1 MSKKYIITNDI
12 EISPENVRIWIDDF
26 EKNIKINLV
35 ELDKYYEGQ
44 DDLGKISKDSKREGN
59 TIHIN
64 LAYKIVNEMVSYCF
78 GKPMTYDF
86 ADNYEYE
93 EYIRDLQYANN
104 DSAEN
109 IEIEKDCS
117 KYGIAYEFIGIDG
130 EKQPFYKRLCPLNTF
145 KVVDD
150 RIIPSDVCVI
160 TYSIIKPKNKTEYKQ
175 GYIYTKF
182 ERVPFEYKGSRVTFG
197 VVENNNEFPSTLP
210 VVTYKNNDEL
220 IGDFEMVKEPL
231 SAYSKLFS
239 CCMDDVDA
247 ISNAILLFYNADM
260 SDEDK
265 EELNRTRVVG
275 LTGENAKAEYIYK
288 KLDINTFKEL
298 KEALKDEILSICS
311 IPDMSDV
318 TAYNKSASAIRY
330 KLIGIEATRHLKNV
344 YMEMGLRKRL
354 DILSKYTAKP
364 FQIKR
369 QDVKLQFYSNLPAN
383 IDADLDL
390 LKLVKDG
397 GLSLQTYLE
406 QAETAKDATLELKR
420 IQKEQRQ
427 KVIDALKEVQ
437 RQVKDASDEYDE
449 MNLGN
454 E

>member
-12 EISPENVRIWIDDF
+12 EISQENVRTWIDDF

-86 ADNYEYE
+86 ADNYEHE

-150 RIIPSDVCVI
+150 KIIPSDVCVI

-182 ERVPFEYKGSRVTFG
+182 ERVPFEYKGSRVSFG

-364 FQIKR
+364 FKIKR

>member
-12 EISPENVRIWIDDF
+12 EISPENVKTWIDDF

-150 RIIPSDVCVI
+150 RIMPSDVCVI

-175 GYIYTKF
+175 SPK
-182 ERVPFEYKGSRVTFG
+182 
-197 VVENNNEFPSTLP
+197 LP
-210 VVTYKNNDEL
+210 NYAL
-220 IGDFEMVKEPL
+220 CI
-231 SAYSKLFS
+231 
-239 CCMDDVDA
+239 VD
-247 ISNAILLFYNADM
+247 
-260 SDEDK
+260 
-265 EELNRTRVVG
+265 
-275 LTGENAKAEYIYK
+275 
-288 KLDINTFKEL
+288 
-298 KEALKDEILSICS
+298 
-311 IPDMSDV
+311 
-318 TAYNKSASAIRY
+318 
-330 KLIGIEATRHLKNV
+330 
-344 YMEMGLRKRL
+344 
-354 DILSKYTAKP
+354 
-364 FQIKR
+364 
-369 QDVKLQFYSNLPAN
+369 
-383 IDADLDL
+383 
-390 LKLVKDG
+390 
-397 GLSLQTYLE
+397 
-406 QAETAKDATLELKR
+406 
-420 IQKEQRQ
+420 
-427 KVIDALKEVQ
+427 
-437 RQVKDASDEYDE
+437 
-449 MNLGN
+449 
-454 E
+454 